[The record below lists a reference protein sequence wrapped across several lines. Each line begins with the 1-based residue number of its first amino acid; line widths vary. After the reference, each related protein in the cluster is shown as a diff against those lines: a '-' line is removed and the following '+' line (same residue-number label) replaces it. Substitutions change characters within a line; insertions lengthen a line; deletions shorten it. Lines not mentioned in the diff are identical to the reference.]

1 MKLLKR
7 IFFHPL
13 YHKEEF
19 LLKKYKKWDPNRII
33 LRFFITLA
41 LISSMF
47 TILSITGQSSQ
58 PESSE
63 FIHSTFLGG
72 SNEDLIRDGELDY
85 EGNIIVTGQ
94 TLSPDFPV
102 LNAFQDFFAG
112 GDNDFHTIG
121 GDAFISKFNSEGQ
134 LLWST
139 YLGGSDRDSGQ
150 SIGLD
155 TLNNIYIVGVT
166 NSIDFPVTNG
176 STRSSFIGGDYDLFI
191 TKIAPNGTMLYSSYF
206 GTSGYDYTEDSEMD
220 TSGNLVIVGTTS
232 GTNLPI
238 TSDAYQ
244 SYRRGS
250 SDGFIARI
258 ANDCSSILY
267 CTYFGGSIGNAIGS
281 IDIDSQDNILIDG
294 INMRG
299 DFPLTE
305 DAYQSTYDA
314 TYRDFFIAKFNSSND
329 LVYSTFFG
337 GSHMDD
343 SFGVALDNSGNM
355 YFSGRTWSD
364 DFPLKN
370 AFQKKI
376 ANDTPDGYI
385 AAINEENGQL
395 KFSSY
400 VGGSGWDTIHFI
412 EVDSYDN
419 IITAGIGGP
428 DGFPIKNAFQ
438 DEYKGIS
445 DIVLVMLSS
454 DGKPFFCSYIG
465 GSGIDHPRKLI
476 VANNY
481 SLIVGQTNSSDFI
494 ISSEAYQK
502 SINGDLDGFIFC
514 FDYISYIETKGIN
527 TKPKSA
533 SGFTMWILGLGITLL
548 LVKKSSSKFN

>member
-1 MKLLKR
+1 
-7 IFFHPL
+7 
-13 YHKEEF
+13 
-19 LLKKYKKWDPNRII
+19 
-33 LRFFITLA
+33 
-41 LISSMF
+41 MF
-47 TILSITGQSSQ
+47 TILSSTGQSTQS
-58 PESSE
+58 EANE
-63 FIHSTFLGG
+63 FIHSTYIGG
-72 SNEDLIRDGELDY
+72 SEKDLIRDGEIDS

-112 GDNDFHTIG
+112 GDDDFHTIG

-155 TLNNIYIVGVT
+155 ILNNIYIVGVT
-166 NSIDFPVTNG
+166 NSIDFPVTND
-176 STRSSFIGGDYDLFI
+176 SNNPYFLGGDYDLFI

-220 TSGNLVIVGTTS
+220 ASGNLVIVGTTS
-232 GTNLPI
+232 GYNLPI

-244 SYRRGS
+244 SNRRGNT
-250 SDGFIARI
+250 DGFITRI
-258 ANDCSSILY
+258 ANDCYSILY

-281 IDIDSQDNILIDG
+281 IDIDSKDNIIIDG

-305 DAYQSTYDA
+305 DAYQSSYDP

-376 ANDTPDGYI
+376 TNETPDGYI
-385 AAINEENGQL
+385 SAINEENGQL

-419 IITAGIGGP
+419 ILTAGIGGP
-428 DGFPIKNAFQ
+428 DGFPIRNAIQ
-438 DEYKGIS
+438 EENKGSVDVVFMMVSPI
-445 DIVLVMLSS
+445 
-454 DGKPFFCSYIG
+454 GQPFFCTYFG
-465 GSGIDHPRKLI
+465 GSGEDSPHNIYVSDNK
-476 VANNY
+476 
-481 SLIVGQTNSSDFI
+481 SLIVGTTKSSDFPV
-494 ISSEAYQK
+494 SNNSFQQEL
-502 SINGDLDGFIFC
+502 SGEEDGFFLQ
-514 FDYISYIETKGIN
+514 FEYIRYLESNEIN
-527 TKPKSA
+527 TRPAKA
-533 SGFTMWILGLGITLL
+533 QGFTFIILGLGIIL
-548 LVKKSSSKFN
+548 LVLRKAKE